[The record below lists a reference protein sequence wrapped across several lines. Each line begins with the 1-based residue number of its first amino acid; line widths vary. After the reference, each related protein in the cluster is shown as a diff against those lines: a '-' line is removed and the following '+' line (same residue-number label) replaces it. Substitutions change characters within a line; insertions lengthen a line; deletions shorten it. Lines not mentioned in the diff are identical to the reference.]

1 MTNLN
6 MVALRAN
13 VAAMR
18 DTWRLRQR
26 LVMLACLPVLGTAC
40 DDPPAS
46 AAEPAKSDA
55 KQVAKAAK
63 AAKNAK
69 DAPPKRSGPRINDAV
84 EPTSP
89 PDPDAARTGPV
100 AGDPPWIDGYNPEEE
115 PCPSGNWC
123 GTIATAMAI
132 APSPDSVPKEM
143 ECPVRI
149 GGPQKDTKIEG
160 PKYAGLSAKPSMQGA
175 LNQHG
180 TELARAGGKK
190 DACCYHWF
198 EYCSGRPL
206 LDNGHAAPGLGGGA
220 PVLADAI
227 DGAAWIGERI
237 AVAIEPAEEIRGALV
252 EAWLADAAAEHASV
266 ASFAR
271 VVLELLAVGA
281 PSELVAAAID
291 AGQDEVA
298 HAKSCYAIASRLG
311 GRDKGPGRLP
321 IVGAREATLVRV
333 AVDTFVE
340 GCVGE
345 TIAALA
351 AERAAARAEDP
362 AIREILEQIAEDE
375 SRHAALAWR
384 TVRWAVCEGGLDVIA
399 ALRDAAASVLVAAL
413 PSPPTPEH
421 RDWNRFGRLTA
432 REHEQTVGDARR
444 EIIAPMLAS
453 LLA

>member
-1 MTNLN
+1 

-26 LVMLACLPVLGTAC
+26 LVMLACLPVLGMGC

-63 AAKNAK
+63 AAKNVGERKA
-69 DAPPKRSGPRINDAV
+69 APERRSGPRINEPV
-84 EPTSP
+84 EPSSVSPAEGSGP

-206 LDNGHAAPGLGGGA
+206 VDDGAIVSAAAIDAGGW
-220 PVLADAI
+220 VEDAI
-227 DGAAWIGERI
+227 AI
-237 AVAIEPAEEIRGALV
+237 AIEPAEEIRDALV

-281 PSELVAAAID
+281 PSDLVAAAIE
-291 AGQDEVA
+291 AGQDEVE
-298 HAKSCYAIASRLG
+298 HAKGCYAIASRLG
-311 GRDKGPGRLP
+311 GRDKGPGPLP
-321 IVGAREATLVRV
+321 IVGPREATLLRV

-362 AIREILEQIAEDE
+362 AIREMLEQIAEDE

-384 TVRWAVCEGGLDVIA
+384 TVRWAVREGGRDVSDA
-399 ALRDAAASVLVAAL
+399 VRAAASTVLVAEL
-413 PSPPTPEH
+413 QSPSTPQH
-421 RDWNRFGRLTA
+421 PDWNRFGRLTA
-432 REHEQTVGDARR
+432 HEHEQTVEDARR